1 MFGYLFWSVAAL
13 FGAVWTLKLLFALPT
28 DSRKL
33 KVYVFYTVIHAI
45 LLSGATVMAL
55 GLFNINLSWLGKL
68 TILAVVV
75 LHNSFTLWQVNRN
88 EK

>member
-13 FGAVWTLKLLFALPT
+13 FGAVWTMKLLSALPAG
-28 DSRKL
+28 SQKRQ
-33 KVYVFYTVIHAI
+33 VYVFYTVMHAT

-55 GLFNINLSWLGKL
+55 GLFNITLSWPGKL

-88 EK
+88 ES

>member
-1 MFGYLFWSVAAL
+1 MHQKINLPAL
-13 FGAVWTLKLLFALPT
+13 QSLM
-28 DSRKL
+28 
-33 KVYVFYTVIHAI
+33 HAM

>member
-13 FGAVWTLKLLFALPT
+13 FGAVWTMKLLSALPAG
-28 DSRKL
+28 SQKL
-33 KVYVFYTVIHAI
+33 QVYVFYTVMHAT

-55 GLFNINLSWLGKL
+55 GLFNINLSWPGKL

-75 LHNSFTLWQVNRN
+75 LHNSCTLWQANRN
-88 EK
+88 EC